1 MSTLGCPCR
10 GGLHAAP
17 LGSGIGEF
25 CLDMHVGSGACGCG
39 ECVCARGGENDSA
52 SVRVNKRGIYINK
65 RDTYINK
72 RGMYINKRER
82 MHVSCKEFF
91 PLLLLRPSIDI
102 ILNNS
107 NQLVKLEI
115 YHQRI
120 SRTQPA
126 DEGTGAGKMQQQALH
141 QGTLFPLHDG
151 GRYSRQRRRPR
162 SARDAGELVATEVQ
176 VPEGHNARSSQ
187 GPSRAAPQHAQVDA
201 HCARGPRR

>member
-52 SVRVNKRGIYINK
+52 SVRVNKRGMYINK

-126 DEGTGAGKMQQQALH
+126 ERGREQGRCSSRHCIKGPSSHSMMEGGTHVNVAGH
-141 QGTLFPLHDG
+141 I
-151 GRYSRQRRRPR
+151 
-162 SARDAGELVATEVQ
+162 
-176 VPEGHNARSSQ
+176 VPEMLVSLL
-187 GPSRAAPQHAQVDA
+187 P
-201 HCARGPRR
+201 